1 MKKME
6 KIDELEE
13 FKEKM
18 QKEDS
23 DKLKLTSN
31 CLHIL
36 ISWATILGTELKTK
50 YFCIPECK
58 QTNKTNYDEFDTKMI
73 DNGCIR
79 LQHTDYCSIFLSK
92 INYLEHY
99 FWI

>member
-36 ISWATILGTELKTK
+36 ISWAKMGYNIRYGIK
-50 YFCIPECK
+50 
-58 QTNKTNYDEFDTKMI
+58 NK
-73 DNGCIR
+73 
-79 LQHTDYCSIFLSK
+79 IFL
-92 INYLEHY
+92 HT
-99 FWI
+99 